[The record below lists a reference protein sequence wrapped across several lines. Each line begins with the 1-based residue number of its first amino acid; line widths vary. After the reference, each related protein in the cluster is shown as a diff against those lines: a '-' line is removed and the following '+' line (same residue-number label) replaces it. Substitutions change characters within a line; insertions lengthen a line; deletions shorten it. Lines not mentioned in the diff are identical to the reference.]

1 MASKTI
7 STHNRPF
14 DVQTLL
20 DLAGM
25 ARNPKEFKKAEV
37 VYSQGDAANSIIF
50 LQKGGVKLT
59 VVNEAGKE
67 AVTAILGPDDFFGE
81 SCLTGQS
88 VRMGSATAI
97 TPVTVHVIEKGEMLR
112 VLHEQNTFS
121 DQFIISMLTR
131 KIRTEEDLIDQL
143 FNSTEKR
150 LARTLL
156 LLAGYGKEAQ
166 PSGLLP
172 HVTQEI
178 LAEMVGTT
186 RPRINFFMNKFR
198 KSGLIKYKGGIE
210 INNSLL
216 SVVLHD

>member
-14 DVQTLL
+14 DVQTLF

-37 VYSQGDAANSIIF
+37 VYSQGDAANSVIF

-97 TPVTVHVIEKGEMLR
+97 TPVTVHAIEKGEMLR
-112 VLHEQNTFS
+112 SFTSRIPFQ
-121 DQFIISMLTR
+121 IS
-131 KIRTEEDLIDQL
+131 
-143 FNSTEKR
+143 S
-150 LARTLL
+150 
-156 LLAGYGKEAQ
+156 
-166 PSGLLP
+166 S
-172 HVTQEI
+172 
-178 LAEMVGTT
+178 
-186 RPRINFFMNKFR
+186 FR
-198 KSGLIKYKGGIE
+198 W
-210 INNSLL
+210 
-216 SVVLHD
+216 